1 MMDVNVGSF
10 EENHCRIQ
18 AIVYSHAR
26 SQSIQMAK
34 VNETPHV
41 QIVFN
46 DSQFSETY
54 QLTKLK
60 SIRF

>member
-1 MMDVNVGSF
+1 MDVNVGSF
-10 EENHCRIQ
+10 EENHRRIQ

-46 DSQFSETY
+46 DSQFS
-54 QLTKLK
+54 
-60 SIRF
+60 